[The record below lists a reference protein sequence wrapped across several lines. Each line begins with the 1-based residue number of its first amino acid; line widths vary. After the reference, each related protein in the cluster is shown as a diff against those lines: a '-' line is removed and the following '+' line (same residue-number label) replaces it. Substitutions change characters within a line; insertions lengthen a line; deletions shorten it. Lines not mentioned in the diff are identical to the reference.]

1 MAKSLSP
8 WEKKRQELLAEMQPA
23 TREVAIDFDK
33 KRMQLVRGTLMIR
46 YDMGR
51 RLIDVT
57 KPEKVAVYGQDA
69 AGQIS
74 AFLGLG
80 KGGRTLFYNL
90 LTMAKAFPDR
100 KALEHEVNIPRAD
113 GTPLDF
119 SHFLALARVAST
131 EKRKQLLKKVRANN
145 MAVGELDNLV
155 RAEGVQKNTR
165 KGGRHHKDPVTPL
178 AGLQKGISQ
187 AQRLSSYLD
196 VLEGKVFGDLSE
208 ISPDAV
214 EPRHLQCI
222 EAMKDRATEVENKL
236 EQLQEVIVPVEERI
250 RKILSHKE
258 DGEVED
264 EREDEEKPAPKA
276 KAKAAPAEKPR
287 RSKAERLARIKAL
300 KAKKKKKLLQAKKK
314 RRRPVTA

>member
-33 KRMQLVRGTLMIR
+33 KRLQLVRGTLMIR

-80 KGGRTLFYNL
+80 KGGKTLFYNL
-90 LTMAKAFPDR
+90 LTVAKAWPDR
-100 KALEHEVNIPRAD
+100 KALEHEVNIPMAN
-113 GTPLDF
+113 GNPMEF

-131 EKRKQLLKKVRANN
+131 EKREQILKKIRANN
-145 MAVGELDNLV
+145 MAAGEVDNLV

-250 RKILSHKE
+250 RKILSRKE
-258 DGEVED
+258 DGEASDEQED
-264 EREDEEKPAPKA
+264 EAKPAPKA
-276 KAKAAPAEKPR
+276 KATEKPR
-287 RSKAERLARIKAL
+287 RSKAERLARLKAL
-300 KAKKKKKLLQAKKK
+300 KAKKKKKLLLAKKKK